1 MTTDAIDLCLRIGL
15 AHASLALKLDA
26 ELGQFHGIGLGDF
39 VLLRLLARTQD
50 GRMAVAGLRRPMGMQ
65 LSAVTRELVRLEKM
79 GWVQRETAADDG
91 SRFVLIR
98 PVARRLLNEALVTA
112 EAVCAGAV
120 HGLSIEARSHA
131 EAALSHICG
140 TTALAVEAAP

>member
-1 MTTDAIDLCLRIGL
+1 MTTDSIDLCLRISL

-26 ELGQFHGIGLGDF
+26 ELGTFHGISLSDF
-39 VLLRLLARTQD
+39 ILLRLLSRTED
-50 GRMAVAGLRRPMGMQ
+50 GRMPVARLQRPMGMQ
-65 LSAVTRELVRLEKM
+65 LSTVTRELVRLEKM

-91 SRFVLIR
+91 SRVVLIR

-120 HGLSIEARSHA
+120 HGLSHEARSHA
-131 EAALSHICG
+131 EAALAHLCD
-140 TTALAVEAAP
+140 TTALAA